1 MSPTMALLLAALQ
14 LTDPTSEP
22 VGSGDCSVNYKPN
35 SDIIPTLVSNP
46 ENANENIGKYVLVNA
61 TVTNTDRSFAYADIS
76 STEPVRCGRRHRSS
90 GGTRRHST
98 YHYRYHGGRHRG
110 AKERDYAEDDRG
122 YDTPIC
128 HYEPSTPE
136 VPRAAVVI
144 PSITQCGTRTIS
156 GTVAFPHLSCGAF
169 LIGDKVS
176 VIGWLRRHESGNNQ
190 FVLERVAFVKLE
202 RNGQVLFNN

>member
-1 MSPTMALLLAALQ
+1 MLIFRVQNQCGVGGAIAQAVVRADTLHIIIDITAGD
-14 LTDPTSEP
+14 TEEP
-22 VGSGDCSVNYKPN
+22 K
-35 SDIIPTLVSNP
+35 
-46 ENANENIGKYVLVNA
+46 NA
-61 TVTNTDRSFAYADIS
+61 
-76 STEPVRCGRRHRSS
+76 
-90 GGTRRHST
+90 
-98 YHYRYHGGRHRG
+98 
-110 AKERDYAEDDRG
+110 DYAEDNRG
-122 YDTPIC
+122 YDTPIW